1 MPKPA
6 RLQPSAAALLRPSQ
20 HRSAAGCLHFVTAF
34 RPILHGQEV
43 QEDPWKWD
51 WEALP
56 KRQ

>member
-20 HRSAAGCLHFVTAF
+20 YRLAAGCLRFVTAF
-34 RPILHGQEV
+34 IPILHGQEV

-51 WEALP
+51 
-56 KRQ
+56 